1 MLYLINRCNL
11 WNTLGHQG
19 LPLTAHCKLGRV
31 EPDAWGASGAIRT
44 WGKAQ
49 LRLHAEYYGTALDG
63 LTALVPPVWWW
74 CNLNKGIRR
83 EKGFNFSQA
92 VKLLQTVAVK
102 YSYINL
108 LMFPWL
114 KLGRITFPKR
124 NISSDKIWRQ
134 IGKGGRMSD
143 NSWPPGRPVEF
154 PCGPE
159 WVTRRHLSSC
169 IQTSLALANWSL
181 STPNLFVR
189 NRVSQ
194 CICIKSI
201 WS

>member
-1 MLYLINRCNL
+1 MSERQVVQFELGERRNSGYMPNITELL
-11 WNTLGHQG
+11 WMVIL
-19 LPLTAHCKLGRV
+19 LSC
-31 EPDAWGASGAIRT
+31 
-44 WGKAQ
+44 
-49 LRLHAEYYGTALDG
+49 
-63 LTALVPPVWWW
+63 PVWWW

-134 IGKGGRMSD
+134 MGKGGRMSD